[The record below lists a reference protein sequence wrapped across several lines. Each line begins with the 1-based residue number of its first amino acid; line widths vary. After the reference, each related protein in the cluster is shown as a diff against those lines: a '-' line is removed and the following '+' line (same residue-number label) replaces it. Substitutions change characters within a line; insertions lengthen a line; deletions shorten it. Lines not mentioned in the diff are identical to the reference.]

1 MLFVSQGVDI
11 GIGQGKGDIR
21 VCGKA
26 TLVEG
31 LCYLGELFVVD
42 FNISRKILELELE
55 LIFEE

>member
-1 MLFVSQGVDI
+1 MSQGVDI